1 MILFEL
7 LTVETCDER
16 TIPAVAHATFELKR
30 LAFHKNGTS
39 TLTST
44 STELQNFTI
53 PDHVNVTYT
62 CDEGYR
68 LRDVNS
74 NVIGC
79 KYVTTPR
86 KGSQNV
92 TAKAV
97 WTSTDEIICGKVQLP
112 MVTEKGNWKISVTM
126 DNLKMVT
133 EKYQLLM
140 AKKAI

>member
-7 LTVETCDER
+7 WTVETCDER

-30 LAFHKNGTS
+30 FVFHKNGTS
-39 TLTST
+39 TSTSTSTPTST

-68 LRDVNS
+68 LQDVNS
-74 NVIGC
+74 YVIGC

-112 MVTEKGNWKISVTM
+112 MVTEKGN
-126 DNLKMVT
+126 
-133 EKYQLLM
+133 
-140 AKKAI
+140 